1 MLTSDAPPWL
11 MNGSGM
17 PVTGRRPIT
26 IPTFTN
32 TWNRSID
39 ARPAP
44 NSVPN
49 GSRDAPGARRGS
61 ATAARRE
68 QQEHDEGPDEAQL
81 LGEDR
86 EHEVALLDRQEVAP
100 DLRRRW

>member
-17 PVTGRRPIT
+17 PVTGSSPIT
-26 IPTFTN
+26 MPTFTN

-49 GSRDAPGARRGS
+49 GSFERHAHDEDPPDQRG
-61 ATAARRE
+61 E
-68 QQEHDEGPDEAQL
+68 QQEHHERADEAQL
-81 LGEDR
+81 LGQDG

-100 DLRRRW
+100 